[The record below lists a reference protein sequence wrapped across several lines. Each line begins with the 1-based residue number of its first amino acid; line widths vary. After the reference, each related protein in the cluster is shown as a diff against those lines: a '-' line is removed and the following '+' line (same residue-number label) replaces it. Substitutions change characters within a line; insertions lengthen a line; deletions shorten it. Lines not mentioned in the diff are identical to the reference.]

1 LASTGIQ
8 INGHALRVNR
18 TIIELGNQR
27 QLVYYWFQQRGRVIT
42 NEYAVKWYIFGDALT
57 LHRTDGAMVRLIAP
71 IPAGVSV
78 AEADR
83 NLTEFASRIVPELPR
98 FVPN

>member
-1 LASTGIQ
+1 
-8 INGHALRVNR
+8 
-18 TIIELGNQR
+18 
-27 QLVYYWFQQRGRVIT
+27 
-42 NEYAVKWYIFGDALT
+42 
-57 LHRTDGAMVRLIAP
+57 MVRLIAP